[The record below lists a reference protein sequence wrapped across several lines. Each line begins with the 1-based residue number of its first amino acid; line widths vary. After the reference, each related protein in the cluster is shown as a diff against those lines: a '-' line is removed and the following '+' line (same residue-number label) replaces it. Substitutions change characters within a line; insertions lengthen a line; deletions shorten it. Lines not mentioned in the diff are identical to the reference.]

1 MQRCIGILGWI
12 FGHNLV
18 AARTTIEKSSNTDV
32 KLSEHYA
39 ILFPDDVR
47 RLSVL
52 TENQYHGHVCTRCG
66 YTVNKGVD
74 SV

>member
-1 MQRCIGILGWI
+1 MQRCIGIIGRI
-12 FGHNLV
+12 FGHNFQAIYSSV
-18 AARTTIEKSSNTDV
+18 EKPSGMKITDHTGS
-32 KLSEHYA
+32 LRS
-39 ILFPDDVR
+39 DDIK